1 LPDPSTVRRWA
12 QRRLI
17 SVWCWIK
24 IGVKGRH
31 FLQTPTIAAWDLGA
45 FCRILPIEARSP

>member
-1 LPDPSTVRRWA
+1 LPDPSTVRRWV

-24 IGVKGRH
+24 LGVQDRH
-31 FLQTPTIAAWDLGA
+31 FLQTPTIAAWDLAALG
-45 FCRILPIEARSP
+45 RILPIEARSP